1 MRNLDRILPL
11 SLTLGLFVACV
22 PVADEDEETS
32 GSTQNDPT
40 TATDT
45 DTPMTGSTTVVE
57 SDSDSDTDSTTGGDT
72 DVADS
77 SGSETGSETETG
89 DPQPLSWMEVAG
101 PCAGSGTNTVWFDDR
116 DNGFIGCGE
125 NADGEGLYTSVDG
138 GGTWEDNIRFAEVR
152 IMDIRRGPDGEL
164 YGSGIHQLDGY
175 PSWTFDLSGGAIDAV
190 SIYEPSGT
198 VGNVTQ
204 AENTAVTAD
213 GQAMIDSLT
222 GVSAAYRDTGGVWE
236 EVDSLGED
244 LLDDPASPGFQV
256 RRILAH
262 ENAFYA
268 VGSTINDPAR
278 VHLPSQLDGA
288 TWHFQS
294 IELQPDTRDGELH
307 DMHIWDSTH
316 MIVAGVDQS
325 TRFPLIYLL
334 DGGDPY
340 ALESWEQ
347 IELLDSGLEYEGG
360 INDIHVVGDTVVA
373 VGEKFPT
380 SQGGFVVISEDG
392 GQTWEDITP
401 PGEPN
406 TGALSAVWMFDNGEM
421 VVAGGGGELWLL
433 TE

>member
-11 SLTLGLFVACV
+11 SLCLGLVVGCIPA
-22 PVADEDEETS
+22 ADEDEMTS

-40 TATDT
+40 NATASET
-45 DTPMTGSTTVVE
+45 DTPMTDGSTTAE
-57 SDSDSDTDSTTGGDT
+57 PETDSTTGVDT
-72 DVADS
+72 DMAESSS
-77 SGSETGSETETG
+77 SGSDSSSETG
-89 DPQPLSWMEVAG
+89 DPQPLSWTEAAG
-101 PCAGSGTNTVWFDDR
+101 PCAGSGTNTIWFDDR

-138 GGTWEDNIRFAEVR
+138 GGTWEDNVRFEEVR
-152 IMDIRRGPDGEL
+152 IMDIRRGVDGEL
-164 YGSGIHQLDGY
+164 YGAGIHQLDGY
-175 PSWTFDLSGGAIDAV
+175 PAWTFDLSGATIDSV
-190 SIYEPSGT
+190 GIYEPSGT

-222 GVSAAYRDTGGVWE
+222 GVSAAYRDAGGTWE
-236 EVDSLGED
+236 EVDSLDEA
-244 LLDDPASPGFQV
+244 LLDDPATPGFQV

-262 ENAFYA
+262 DNAFYG
-268 VGSTINDPAR
+268 VGSLINDPAR
-278 VHLPSQLDGA
+278 VHLPSQMEGA
-288 TWHFQS
+288 TWHFAS
-294 IELQPDTRDGELH
+294 VELQPDTRDGELL

-316 MIVAGVDQS
+316 MILAGFDQS

-340 ALESWEQ
+340 SSDSWEQ
-347 IELLDSGLEYEGG
+347 IELLDSGLEYEGA

-373 VGEKFPT
+373 VGEKVPT
-380 SQGGFVVISEDG
+380 TQGGFVVISEDG
-392 GQTWEDITP
+392 GRTWEDITP
-401 PGEPN
+401 PGEPR